1 MHNLLTKP
9 KWVIMLL
16 LLCFGFT
23 LNAQKKLIVGT
34 VTDKTNEP
42 LAGVTVKVKGTKDGT
57 ITDFNG
63 KYSIK
68 ATPNSTL
75 IFSFLGMEAVEI
87 KVNNQE
93 VVNATLEDKSVQ
105 LNEAVAIGYGTAR
118 KRDLTGSVGKAD
130 IESMIKAPVASFDQA
145 LAGRVAGVVVT
156 QSDGQPGS
164 TSQITIRGGSVSQD
178 TSPLYIID
186 GFPVENMDINSINP
200 NDIESLEVLKDAS
213 SIAIYGARG
222 ANGVIIITTKR
233 GTVSAPKVTY
243 SFNMSV
249 QHDIKRIK
257 MMDPYN
263 FVKMQIELDSV
274 QSTPA
279 NLVHRFSDVYL
290 DPANGITLDYY
301 KTAKGYDWMNLLLR
315 NGTVM
320 NHSVNVT
327 GGNNDTKYSVSASA
341 FNQQGIIINTGMDKY
356 DGKISLDQNMS
367 KNAKFG
373 LTANFSNTVTYGTIP
388 SAGNGGGVIEGAWKY
403 RPTSGAKG
411 TDLLNFFYDPAAN
424 DDNTLSPSDFV
435 NPVIQAQN
443 ELRKNTNTT
452 GYVNT
457 FLEYTFLKDFKL
469 KISGG
474 YNVTEAQREQFYN
487 SSTAQGLIL
496 KNSLG
501 NVVNTNGINGSY
513 GNVINQG
520 FLNENILNYKKK
532 FNNNSV
538 LDALVGFT
546 YQYAN
551 TKNYSY
557 SSINIP
563 QATEYLQMASL
574 VSGTATTP
582 LSSTSKWQM
591 YSLLSRVNYIIG
603 DKYLFTGTIR
613 SDGSSKFA
621 PGHQWGYFP
630 SGAVAWRFTN
640 EPFMENLKTVL
651 FDGKI
656 RVSYGS
662 VGNNRVNDFAYLSQ
676 FGNLQPI
683 AGYPWNNNY
692 QPGISPYFYGN
703 KDITWETSNEFDLG
717 ANLSFFGDRLSI
729 EADYYRKVT
738 SNFLLSVNLPYM
750 AGYSVGN
757 NTQYQNTGEIENQGL
772 EFTINTVNIKTKN
785 FRWISNINISMNRSK
800 ILDFYSGYE
809 VRPQTS
815 GLYATPVA
823 WLAKVGQPIAEF
835 YGYKWAGCYQY
846 SDFDKLANGTY
857 VLKAGQATYSPNV
870 QPGDAKYADINGDG
884 KVDANDQTVIGHPL
898 PLSTGGFNNTL
909 IYGDFTLNVFF
920 QWSYGNDALNANK
933 YAFDQT
939 GGYFMNGNQFADYEN
954 RWTSTN
960 PSNDIPRLRYN
971 AKQDIDNVTR
981 LSSRLIEDASFIRLK
996 TISVSY
1002 NVPQKLISKLRLK
1015 SLKFNASAQ
1024 NLFTLTKYSG
1034 IDPEVSNFR
1043 SANPANSPFGS
1054 SGSTGSVASATSG
1067 TGYSFVQ
1074 PSSSYAALSP
1084 GYDYSPYPPTMTINF
1099 GATISF

>member
-1 MHNLLTKP
+1 MHNLLSKP

-23 LNAQKKLIVGT
+23 LNAQKKLIFGT

-68 ATPNSTL
+68 AAPNSTL

-130 IESMIKAPVASFDQA
+130 IESMTKAPVASFDQA

-257 MMDPYN
+257 LMDPYN

-320 NHSVNVT
+320 SHSVNVT

-551 TKNYSY
+551 TKNYS
-557 SSINIP
+557 
-563 QATEYLQMASL
+563 
-574 VSGTATTP
+574 
-582 LSSTSKWQM
+582 
-591 YSLLSRVNYIIG
+591 
-603 DKYLFTGTIR
+603 
-613 SDGSSKFA
+613 
-621 PGHQWGYFP
+621 
-630 SGAVAWRFTN
+630 
-640 EPFMENLKTVL
+640 
-651 FDGKI
+651 
-656 RVSYGS
+656 
-662 VGNNRVNDFAYLSQ
+662 
-676 FGNLQPI
+676 
-683 AGYPWNNNY
+683 
-692 QPGISPYFYGN
+692 
-703 KDITWETSNEFDLG
+703 
-717 ANLSFFGDRLSI
+717 
-729 EADYYRKVT
+729 
-738 SNFLLSVNLPYM
+738 
-750 AGYSVGN
+750 
-757 NTQYQNTGEIENQGL
+757 
-772 EFTINTVNIKTKN
+772 
-785 FRWISNINISMNRSK
+785 
-800 ILDFYSGYE
+800 
-809 VRPQTS
+809 
-815 GLYATPVA
+815 
-823 WLAKVGQPIAEF
+823 
-835 YGYKWAGCYQY
+835 
-846 SDFDKLANGTY
+846 
-857 VLKAGQATYSPNV
+857 
-870 QPGDAKYADINGDG
+870 
-884 KVDANDQTVIGHPL
+884 
-898 PLSTGGFNNTL
+898 
-909 IYGDFTLNVFF
+909 
-920 QWSYGNDALNANK
+920 
-933 YAFDQT
+933 
-939 GGYFMNGNQFADYEN
+939 
-954 RWTSTN
+954 
-960 PSNDIPRLRYN
+960 
-971 AKQDIDNVTR
+971 
-981 LSSRLIEDASFIRLK
+981 
-996 TISVSY
+996 
-1002 NVPQKLISKLRLK
+1002 
-1015 SLKFNASAQ
+1015 
-1024 NLFTLTKYSG
+1024 
-1034 IDPEVSNFR
+1034 
-1043 SANPANSPFGS
+1043 
-1054 SGSTGSVASATSG
+1054 
-1067 TGYSFVQ
+1067 
-1074 PSSSYAALSP
+1074 
-1084 GYDYSPYPPTMTINF
+1084 
-1099 GATISF
+1099 